1 MCSKGESI
9 MGESEVFRD
18 EVLSWYSDEILNWLD
33 GMNDDQKVTFLLG
46 FREYTEIKLS
56 ENIIFD
62 KLQAG
67 DYMPELLST
76 KKKILKRMKS
86 FIISDSIFSLV
97 SGFILANISS
107 KDFSELLSKY
117 SSEPAKQSL
126 LSLGYVS
133 PISLTFACTFFI
145 FFYLWHHYL
154 CCKTISDY
162 QKLLD
167 NHKQYS
173 LKK

>member
-1 MCSKGESI
+1 

-33 GMNDDQKVTFLLG
+33 GMNDDQKVGFLLN
-46 FREYTEIKLS
+46 FREYTGIKLS

-67 DYMPELLST
+67 DYMPKMLSE
-76 KKKILKRMKS
+76 KKKILKRIKS

-97 SGFILANISS
+97 SGFTLANISS

-117 SSEPAKQSL
+117 SLEPTKQLL
-126 LSLGYVS
+126 LSLGYAL
-133 PISLTFACTFFI
+133 PIDLTFACTLCI
-145 FFYLWHHYL
+145 FYYLWHHYL
-154 CCKTISDY
+154 CCKTIGNY

-167 NHKQYS
+167 NHKQYI

>member
-1 MCSKGESI
+1 
-9 MGESEVFRD
+9 MGEAEIFRD

-33 GMNDDQKVTFLLG
+33 GMTDDQKVGFLLN
-46 FREYTEIKLS
+46 FREYTGINYS
-56 ENIIFD
+56 ENIVLD

-67 DYMPELLST
+67 NYMPKMLSE
-76 KKKILKRMKS
+76 KKKLLKRMKS

-97 SGFILANISS
+97 SGFTYANISS
-107 KDFSELLSKY
+107 KDFSELLSKC
-117 SSEPAKQSL
+117 SLEPMKQSL
-126 LSLGYVS
+126 LSLGYVL
-133 PISLTFACTFFI
+133 PIDLTFTCTFFI
-145 FFYLWHHYL
+145 FYYLWHHYL
-154 CCKTISDY
+154 CSKTINDY